1 MIRFKRELIKLIK
14 FSMNVDLISLL
25 SYDTVISPGYFSAK
39 ITTKTETKFEYRIR
53 KIKKIFIIKKPLN

>member
-1 MIRFKRELIKLIK
+1 
-14 FSMNVDLISLL
+14 MNVDLISLL